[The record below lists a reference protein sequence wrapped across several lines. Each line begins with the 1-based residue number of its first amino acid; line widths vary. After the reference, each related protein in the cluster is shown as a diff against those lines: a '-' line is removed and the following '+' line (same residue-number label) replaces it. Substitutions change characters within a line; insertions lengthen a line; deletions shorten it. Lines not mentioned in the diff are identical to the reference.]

1 MTNHA
6 HDPAKALA
14 ETAAFYQRLDAQATE
29 RQHFRREDE
38 EDGLWL
44 WEAVPSGDELVAI
57 KQVEVDPSGRVW
69 RYWWQRI
76 EDEHGFLTDQA
87 LDPEEMGLTPI
98 SAEEFRRYWTT

>member
-14 ETAAFYQRLDAQATE
+14 ETAAFYQRLDEQATE

-44 WEAVPSGDELVAI
+44 WEAVPSGGELVAI